1 MKKRILSFLCAG
13 MMLAGI
19 LSACGGSP
27 SSADSASSTNAD
39 SAPTEVSPA
48 ETEAAPT
55 GEKVTLNVLWWGS
68 QTRHELT
75 TTMLEKFMEENP
87 DIEVVMDYSDWGG
100 YWTKLPAQ
108 VAGGQ
113 TPDVI
118 QMDYGYLSQYVDNG
132 ILADL
137 DSYVADGSIDL
148 SKVDENVIKSG
159 TVDGTFYAVPTGT
172 NSPTM
177 MYRQDILDQLG
188 LTLPM
193 NPTMS
198 EYIEVAKAVHEA
210 TGLRDGF
217 VTTCS
222 AETLRLRLRNYGLSL
237 YNEDATALGFDDP
250 KYLVDMWS
258 LAVQSQNE
266 GWGMMIGEETAT
278 TDFDSMVMDVWSRYN
293 NTNELQAYREA
304 TGKDIRMVMIPNTDD
319 ATASSTYLKPAM
331 FWCVSADSEVKDA
344 AVRFINYFTNSDACF
359 DIVGIERGVP
369 ISSEMREKVAPTLDE
384 VGSDIVEFIDY
395 ISQPGMTSPLMNP
408 DPASGTQVSA
418 LLSEYSERVRYGEI
432 TDLEAAAIEFIQ
444 EANKIL
450 AEA

>member
-1 MKKRILSFLCAG
+1 MKKRILASLCAG
-13 MMLAGI
+13 MMLAGT
-19 LSACGGSP
+19 LSACGGSASSDAP
-27 SSADSASSTNAD
+27 ASSSAETSSAAS
-39 SAPTEVSPA
+39 
-48 ETEAAPT
+48 EAAST

-68 QTRHELT
+68 QTRHEMT
-75 TTMLEKFMEENP
+75 TAMLEKFMEENP

-118 QMDYGYLSQYVDNG
+118 QMDYGYLSQYVDNNV
-132 ILADL
+132 LADL
-137 DSYVADGSIDL
+137 DGFVADGSLDL
-148 SKVDENVIKSG
+148 SNVDENVIKSG
-159 TVDGTFYAVPTGT
+159 TVDGKLYAVPTGT

-177 MYRQDILDQLG
+177 MYRQDILDELG
-188 LTLPM
+188 LSLPT

-222 AETLRLRLRNYGLSL
+222 TETLRLRLRNYGLNL
-237 YNEDATALGFDDP
+237 YNEDGTALGFDDP
-250 KYLVDMWS
+250 KYLVDMWE

-278 TDFDSMVMDVWSRYN
+278 TAFDSMVMDVWSRYN
-293 NTNELQAYREA
+293 NTNELQAYRES

-319 ATASSTYLKPAM
+319 ATVSSTYLKPAM
-331 FWCVSADSEVKDA
+331 FWCVSSDSEVKEA
-344 AVRFINYFTNSDACF
+344 AVRFINYFTNNGDCF
-359 DIVGIERGVP
+359 DIVGIDRGVP

-384 VGSDIVEFIDY
+384 VGSEVVEFIDY

-408 DPASGTQVSA
+408 DPASSNQVGDLLTQ
-418 LLSEYSERVRYGEI
+418 YSDRVRYGEI
-432 TDLEAAAIEFIQ
+432 TDLEAAANEFITK
-444 EANKIL
+444 ANEIL
-450 AEA
+450 AAA